1 MSNGEGVE
9 LRALLDD
16 LKLMPSKSR
25 RLAHGLGL
33 GPARRLR
40 KAPTSPRSTAS
51 AWNRVDVR
59 DRDER
64 CVREGDPGVK
74 WVSNAMATE
83 IATSTAMSRRAI
95 GREARL
101 FGLVDPD
108 QVGPGE
114 PSHTAGHAARHEGEI
129 VADARV
135 ALRLHNAC
143 RMVPKRFQPRSG
155 DRPRPGGEDLFVAA
169 DQPSPILQRL
179 SHLCSLLSL
188 IFVASAAFAADA
200 DNGRRLAQMRCVPCH
215 AVDGAPRREI
225 AEAPP
230 FETIA
235 RKFALQ
241 PETLAFVMLDPDPRM
256 NVALTRRKMEDIAA
270 YINTLAK

>member
-1 MSNGEGVE
+1 
-9 LRALLDD
+9 
-16 LKLMPSKSR
+16 
-25 RLAHGLGL
+25 
-33 GPARRLR
+33 
-40 KAPTSPRSTAS
+40 
-51 AWNRVDVR
+51 
-59 DRDER
+59 
-64 CVREGDPGVK
+64 
-74 WVSNAMATE
+74 
-83 IATSTAMSRRAI
+83 
-95 GREARL
+95 
-101 FGLVDPD
+101 
-108 QVGPGE
+108 
-114 PSHTAGHAARHEGEI
+114 
-129 VADARV
+129 
-135 ALRLHNAC
+135 
-143 RMVPKRFQPRSG
+143 
-155 DRPRPGGEDLFVAA
+155 LFVAA

-256 NVALTRRKMEDIAA
+256 NVTLTRRKMEDIAA